1 MTRSTLNASLMSV
14 SLLIGS
20 LWATIQAAEPESAT
34 PARVPCRTI
43 APLVAKESF
52 TVYVSSAGCLRTFR
66 ESGKF
71 DSAREALNAAQELRK
86 SNKLVWVTTGNP
98 ADAGRSLHPSL
109 RVAPKVTGCSVYGR
123 GCSRSEWQVSVKT
136 DSAADAEKQAEEL
149 KKDLP
154 QVEVV
159 YHLVSR

>member
-1 MTRSTLNASLMSV
+1 MTRTTLNASLMTV
-14 SLLIGS
+14 TLLFGS
-20 LWATIQAAEPESAT
+20 LSTTMRAAEPESAP
-34 PARVPCRTI
+34 PARVPCRTVGT
-43 APLVAKESF
+43 PVAKEAF

-71 DSAREALNAAQELRK
+71 DSAREALDAAQELRK

-109 RVAPKVTGCSVYGR
+109 RVAPKVTGCSVYGLS
-123 GCSRSEWQVSVKT
+123 CSRSGWQVRAKADT
-136 DSAADAEKQAEEL
+136 AADAEKRAEEL
-149 KKDLP
+149 KKDERL
-154 QVEVV
+154 VEIV